1 MRRETSMV
9 LLFLFLLSIIKV
21 QGMHVYIYI
30 YSQPLITFRSFDI
43 NAYLSLCFFF
53 LFRHQLRTTSTKTT
67 TKLAKFSQKTPCEYI
82 IEFFEIYDHIYI
94 YIFIQQSNFIYLFI
108 YKLLIN
114 MIRREEM
121 VLEDQFIARR
131 MVITAQ
137 EVSKRSITVFM
148 KITMDLKI
156 TSPSTIEL
164 FLLLF

>member
-1 MRRETSMV
+1 MLIYLFVFSSYLGINLEQHQQRQQQNLPSFHRK
-9 LLFLFLLSIIKV
+9 LLVSILLSSLRYMNI
-21 QGMHVYIYI
+21 YIYI
-30 YSQPLITFRSFDI
+30 YIAI
-43 NAYLSLCFFF
+43 
-53 LFRHQLRTTSTKTT
+53 
-67 TKLAKFSQKTPCEYI
+67 KF
-82 IEFFEIYDHIYI
+82 
-94 YIFIQQSNFIYLFI
+94 YLFI